1 MICPACKTEIADN
14 SLICPSCGEEIL
26 CKQRRE
32 KCAETKKSWQNTL
45 SLEFRKPLFLG
56 CMICLALI
64 SLILLI
70 NAIVPL
76 FDFEPALTTSLFYL
90 LILTLTAFSLVS
102 SVKAYLK
109 KEPLVGRD
117 LRFIH
122 YFSTLMMTLGIL
134 MIVTVSILTVILLIV
149 GATVASLANKVS
161 GAADSLSDFSDE
173 IGDSF
178 GEELFGDLSGFLHLS
193 GTLLVV
199 VILILC
205 TLLILFAVNFTLT
218 YSRANKFYKT
228 IARSLDKLDPSKK
241 IVAPVKRMYVFGILT
256 ALLGCLCFAGSWQLA
271 LFLIGIGGYTFI
283 HGLFFRSI
291 AASYQN
297 TLDEIQRDR
306 DALKEAEEQTASL
319 RARQKAELEEKRQ
332 QEERQRLAEEQKRRD
347 EEQRRRD
354 EDQRRKDEEMK
365 AMYTQQMMFQQ
376 MMQQQMQQQFMNMQ
390 NQQNPQSQQNNPPQN
405 QTPSEESPAEK
416 QS

>member
-149 GATVASLANKVS
+149 GTTVASLANKVS
-161 GAADSLSDFSDE
+161 GAADSCRIF
-173 IGDSF
+173 
-178 GEELFGDLSGFLHLS
+178 
-193 GTLLVV
+193 
-199 VILILC
+199 
-205 TLLILFAVNFTLT
+205 
-218 YSRANKFYKT
+218 
-228 IARSLDKLDPSKK
+228 
-241 IVAPVKRMYVFGILT
+241 RM
-256 ALLGCLCFAGSWQLA
+256 
-271 LFLIGIGGYTFI
+271 
-283 HGLFFRSI
+283 
-291 AASYQN
+291 
-297 TLDEIQRDR
+297 
-306 DALKEAEEQTASL
+306 K
-319 RARQKAELEEKRQ
+319 
-332 QEERQRLAEEQKRRD
+332 
-347 EEQRRRD
+347 
-354 EDQRRKDEEMK
+354 
-365 AMYTQQMMFQQ
+365 
-376 MMQQQMQQQFMNMQ
+376 
-390 NQQNPQSQQNNPPQN
+390 
-405 QTPSEESPAEK
+405 
-416 QS
+416 

>member
-1 MICPACKTEIADN
+1 
-14 SLICPSCGEEIL
+14 
-26 CKQRRE
+26 
-32 KCAETKKSWQNTL
+32 
-45 SLEFRKPLFLG
+45 
-56 CMICLALI
+56 
-64 SLILLI
+64 
-70 NAIVPL
+70 
-76 FDFEPALTTSLFYL
+76 
-90 LILTLTAFSLVS
+90 
-102 SVKAYLK
+102 
-109 KEPLVGRD
+109 
-117 LRFIH
+117 
-122 YFSTLMMTLGIL
+122 
-134 MIVTVSILTVILLIV
+134 
-149 GATVASLANKVS
+149 
-161 GAADSLSDFSDE
+161 
-173 IGDSF
+173 
-178 GEELFGDLSGFLHLS
+178 
-193 GTLLVV
+193 
-199 VILILC
+199 
-205 TLLILFAVNFTLT
+205 
-218 YSRANKFYKT
+218 
-228 IARSLDKLDPSKK
+228 
-241 IVAPVKRMYVFGILT
+241 MYVFGVLT

-306 DALKEAEEQTASL
+306 EALKEAEEQTASL

-390 NQQNPQSQQNNPPQN
+390 SQQNPQSQQNNPPQN